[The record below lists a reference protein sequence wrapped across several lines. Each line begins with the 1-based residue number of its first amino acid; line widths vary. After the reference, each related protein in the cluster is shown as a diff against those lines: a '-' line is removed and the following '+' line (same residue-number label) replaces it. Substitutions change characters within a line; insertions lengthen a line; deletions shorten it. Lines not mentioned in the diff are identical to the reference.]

1 MFQLTVVDSFAS
13 AHQLK
18 EYKGQC
24 ERLHGHN
31 WRVEVTVEG
40 TKLNEQGLLIDFKT
54 IKEAL
59 GKILKELD
67 HTFLN
72 EHPHFKKNNPTSENL
87 ALFIYKEVKKTL
99 KSQPTVRV
107 KEVTV
112 WESEKAK
119 ASYME

>member
-18 EYKGQC
+18 EYEGQC

>member
-1 MFQLTVVDSFAS
+1 VDSFAS

-24 ERLHGHN
+24 ERLHGHI

-112 WESEKAK
+112 WESGKAK